1 VATSAMTATALSVS
15 AQVRRATRCGPRFDP
30 MITSAGLW
38 RVHPEGDIGEASVL
52 VQHGKELDSLA
63 HRVKLLEEEMRGRK

>member
-1 VATSAMTATALSVS
+1 
-15 AQVRRATRCGPRFDP
+15 